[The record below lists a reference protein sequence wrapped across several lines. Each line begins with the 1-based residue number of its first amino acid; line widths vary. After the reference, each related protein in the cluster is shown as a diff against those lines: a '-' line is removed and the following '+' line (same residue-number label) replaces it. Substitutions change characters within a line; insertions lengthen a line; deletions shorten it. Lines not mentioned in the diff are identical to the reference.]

1 MVYYSRG
8 NCYKLVKMFVTNEK
22 LLQRLDKPAVT
33 AKLKRLEK
41 VQIGELD
48 FSDNCSKQNILGG
61 N

>member
-48 FSDNCSKQNILGG
+48 FSDNCSKNILGG

>member
-1 MVYYSRG
+1 MS
-8 NCYKLVKMFVTNEK
+8 VTNEK

-33 AKLKRLEK
+33 AELKRLEK